1 MARRANAAN
10 NNRATASS
18 APVRTR
24 TGCLTC
30 RRRKLKCDEAAPVC
44 GQCQKSGRACE
55 RGEGVAFRHQQN
67 ASMER
72 DESLKSFY
80 NRDGNER
87 RFRQDT
93 RFVPI
98 PQNLTWVTVDPSSE
112 DAPTNSPSPNITAA
126 DPYQQVAAHTL
137 EALST
142 AAADHV
148 SYPPQAT
155 AYYTAM
161 APHTTPHPEYGFVRL
176 EHEEGP
182 SSNHT
187 NFPNSQNNNANMMI
201 DPNLETTVAGTAE
214 EAGMMEEASGPNQ
227 AKHGGEGH
235 LGQGDGDEI
244 GDSES
249 RVAMALQ
256 HFNET

>member
-1 MARRANAAN
+1 M
-10 NNRATASS
+10 ASS

-44 GQCQKSGRACE
+44 GQCQKSGRPCE

-93 RFVPI
+93 CFVPI
-98 PQNLTWVTVDPSSE
+98 PETLTWVSVDPSSE
-112 DAPTNSPSPNITAA
+112 DAPAHSPSPNATAA

-187 NFPNSQNNNANMMI
+187 NYTNSQNQNNNMMI
-201 DPNLETTVAGTAE
+201 DPNLETTVAGPADQ
-214 EAGMMEEASGPNQ
+214 AGTMEEARGPNE
-227 AKHGGEGH
+227 AKHEGEEQ